1 MKALARKASKL
12 AICGAAGLCAQK
24 SGASDKILKLCHS
37 CGLAAKIGAG
47 GLVCAAP
54 LALKLGAGVAFK
66 FAARK
71 ILIFGICE
79 LSKSAALKCAKL
91 GVRAVVRSFSHTG
104 KFTDERSKKRASV
117 DNENFNAGVTP
128 HRKRT
133 ASVSS
138 ASIKKD
144 ALLSK
149 SATTKK
155 NTATKSVPARKS
167 LLAKKPVPIAKTA
180 STAKSIAA
188 GASSVS
194 TTRSTPVAK
203 LASAKS
209 AALRR
214 AFVQNSKPISVENTA
229 RDLTSAFC
237 VKSVFGESTA
247 QNKISAPSAKW
258 TPAKSASQNAKSR
271 RIAKNTAT
279 PAVIAAKDAAAS
291 GASFASTAKQPRRA
305 AKSAPFK
312 SSAAGKS

>member
-24 SGASDKILKLCHS
+24 NGASDKILKLCRS

-54 LALKLGAGVAFK
+54 LALKLGAGVALK

-71 ILIFGICE
+71 ILTFGICE

-91 GVRAVVRSFSHTG
+91 GARAVVRSFSRTD
-104 KFTDERSKKRASV
+104 KFTDERSKKRASA

-128 HRKRT
+128 HRKRA

-155 NTATKSVPARKS
+155 NAATKSAPAKKS
-167 LLAKKPVPIAKTA
+167 PLAKKP
-180 STAKSIAA
+180 
-188 GASSVS
+188 
-194 TTRSTPVAK
+194 TPVAK
-203 LASAKS
+203 SAAAKS
-209 AALRR
+209 
-214 AFVQNSKPISVENTA
+214 T
-229 RDLTSAFC
+229 
-237 VKSVFGESTA
+237 
-247 QNKISAPSAKW
+247 
-258 TPAKSASQNAKSR
+258 SQNAKSR
-271 RIAKNTAT
+271 RIAKNTAA
-279 PAVIAAKDAAAS
+279 PAVIAVKEAAAS
-291 GASFASTAKQPRRA
+291 AAISTLTAKQPRRA
-305 AKSAPFK
+305 VKSASAK
-312 SSAAGKS
+312 SSAVGKS